1 MSKKKNKLLKQG
13 RARRRRAQKKKL
25 AQSVKHYYQLKG
37 KTAEEVLQLLAQK
50 TFLTDWCYPNPSLP
64 NGNELC
70 DLLVVFDNIAIIW
83 QVKDVKL
90 KDGHIKDSDFE
101 KNIKQISGAY
111 RQLFELQTEIELLN
125 PRRGKEN
132 FEPSKVSDI
141 YLISAFLGDSPFSIT
156 SMHEIKGKL
165 VHTFTRDFTQIALNE
180 LDTISDF
187 VDYLKSV
194 EQFHIETNDV
204 VIEGGEEELLGYYL
218 KKGRNFEDLVENQV
232 ELICLGKGIW
242 QDVINRPE
250 YKAKKRADGVSY
262 FWDYLIDICHTGDNP
277 EYEIIARE
285 LARLNRF
292 ERRNMATAFTGLRK
306 NADKG
311 NYGLS
316 YRRTI
321 EGNDVT
327 YCFLCHGSSNDDNS
341 REARKSQ
348 LKVFCHIARGQHQS
362 NSKVIGIATDQ
373 KITGQT
379 AFDFYMMDLPEWT
392 DKEQEIMELNMRDTG
407 ILTKPKEHHAHYE
420 EYPEV

>member
-1 MSKKKNKLLKQG
+1 MSKKKKKLKQS
-13 RARRRRAQKKKL
+13 RARRKKSQKKKL
-25 AQSVKHYYQLKG
+25 AQSGKHFYHLKG
-37 KTAEEVLQLLAQK
+37 KSAEEVLHLLAQK
-50 TFLTDWCYPNPSLP
+50 TFLTDWCYLNPNLP

-70 DLLVVFDNIAIIW
+70 DLLVIFDDIAIIW

-90 KDGHIKDSDFE
+90 KDGHIRDSDFE
-101 KNIKQISGAY
+101 KNTKQISGAY

-125 PRRGKEN
+125 PRRGKEK
-132 FEPSKVSDI
+132 FESSKISEI
-141 YLISAFLGDSPFSIT
+141 YLISAFLGDSPFSIGT
-156 SMHEIKGKL
+156 MHEVKGKL

-187 VDYLKSV
+187 VGYLKSV
-194 EQFHIETNDV
+194 EQFHIETNV
-204 VIEGGEEELLGYYL
+204 VVVDGGEEELLGYYL
-218 KKGRNFEDLVENQV
+218 KNGRNFEDLVKKQV
-232 ELICLGKGIW
+232 EVITLGGGIW
-242 QDVINRPE
+242 EDVINLPE
-250 YKAKKRADGVSY
+250 YKAKKIADRVSY
-262 FWDYLIDICHTGDNP
+262 FWDYLIDIGHTGDNP

-292 ERRNMATAFTGLRK
+292 ERRNMATAFMDLRK
-306 NADKG
+306 NADEG

-321 EGNDVT
+321 AEVEVT
-327 YCFLCHGSSNDDNS
+327 YCFLCNGDSNDDSS
-341 REARKSQ
+341 RETRKKQ
-348 LKVFCHIARGQHQS
+348 LSVFCHIARGQHQS

-379 AFDFYMMDLPEWT
+379 AFDFCLIDMPEWN

-407 ILTKPKEHHAHYE
+407 ILTKPIEHHVHYE

>member
-64 NGNELC
+64 NGKELC
-70 DLLVVFDNIAIIW
+70 DLLVVFDKIAIIW

-90 KDGHIKDSDFE
+90 KDGHIKDSDFK

-132 FEPSKVSDI
+132 FEPSKVIDI

-232 ELICLGKGIW
+232 ELICLGGGIW
-242 QDVINRPE
+242 EDIINLPE
-250 YKAKKRADGVSY
+250 YKAKKIADRVSY

-292 ERRNMATAFTGLRK
+292 ERRNMAKAFIEIRK
-306 NADKG
+306 KAH
-311 NYGLS
+311 NYTFGFS
-316 YRRTI
+316 HRRTI
-321 EGNDVT
+321 PIDGTT
-327 YCFLCHGSSNDDNS
+327 YCFLCHGDSKNNKS
-341 REARKSQ
+341 REARKQQ
-348 LKVFCHIARGQHQS
+348 LSVFCHIARGKHPENQ
-362 NSKVIGIATDQ
+362 KVIGIATDQ
-373 KITGQT
+373 KIKSQT
-379 AFDFYMMDLPEWT
+379 AYDFSLLDMPQWSEKDQ
-392 DKEQEIMELNMRDTG
+392 KIMELNMRDSG
-407 ILTKPKEHHAHYE
+407 ILTRLCLKTQF
-420 EYPEV
+420 